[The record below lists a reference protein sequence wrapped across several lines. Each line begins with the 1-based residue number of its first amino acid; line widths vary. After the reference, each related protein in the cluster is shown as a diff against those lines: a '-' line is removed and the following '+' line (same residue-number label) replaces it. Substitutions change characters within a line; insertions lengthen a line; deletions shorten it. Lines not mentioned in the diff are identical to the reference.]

1 MSLLA
6 TTYRSRFVLDRIR
19 TIEEHT
25 SLMSREEMM
34 AWVKDVAAGAG
45 ILIFIAGSFVLASH
59 AVLLAG

>member
-1 MSLLA
+1 
-6 TTYRSRFVLDRIR
+6 
-19 TIEEHT
+19 
-25 SLMSREEMM
+25 MM